1 MLYFYHMTIL
11 LDCTTLAHEHIQSF
25 KPSPYRR
32 ISSDTYASNKLF
44 LMSFPLPFLL
54 RSFQFSVT
62 LPRKISVTPPSL
74 TPHLILPLVSSTPNL
89 IFSLYPS
96 LLLIFLLF
104 SPHLISSLFP
114 SLLLSFS
121 YSSPNLLTSLLLI
134 FPFFPSYSSPNLL
147 TSPLLLFRGL
157 VWEFSRMGNLSG
169 NSARNLRRYN
179 LALVKIRSKW

>member
-11 LDCTTLAHEHIQSF
+11 LDYTTLTHEHIQSF

-32 ISSDTYASNKLF
+32 ISSNKYVSNKLF
-44 LMSFPLPFLL
+44 LTSFPLPFLL

-62 LPRKISVTPPSL
+62 LSRKISVTPPSF

-89 IFSLYPS
+89 IFSLFPS

-104 SPHLISSLFP
+104 FSSPNLF

-121 YSSPNLLTSLLLI
+121 YSSPNLLTSLLFI

-147 TSPLLLFRGL
+147 TSPFLLSRGL